1 MQFADRAE
9 AGRHLAERL
18 RREPAGSVVLGVP
31 GGGVP
36 VAVEVAAG
44 LGAPLDPLVVQRLGV
59 SFQPELT
66 MAAVGPG
73 GALAVN
79 PEVLRSSGTC
89 PDELAAE
96 VDRARAEAA
105 DRTRHLL
112 TVRPTS
118 DLRGRRVIVVD
129 DAIVTGATARAA
141 SRAARVAGA
150 AHVTV
155 AVPVAAGPGLAGLP
169 AVADRVVHLDTA
181 TDRDA
186 AGGRYADFRPVPD
199 DEVVRLLAGPGQAPA
214 GRRPADPPEDDGRL
228 AVPPGAAG
236 TVVLAHTSRGA
247 GLGPRCRWIAGRLR
261 EAGLA
266 TLSLYLLR
274 REEELDWL
282 AARDVGLLAD
292 RLAAG
297 LGRLRADATAAALPI
312 GLFVSG
318 SAAAAALAA
327 AAGPSRDMVAAV
339 VCHDGRPDLAWRD
352 LPGVRAPTLL
362 VAGGRNEYLLELNRV
377 AHGLLPGGDRLA
389 VLRGAGHL
397 VQEPGALATL
407 TRLAVG
413 WFGEHLGVR

>member
-18 RREPAGSVVLGVP
+18 GREQAGSVVLGVP

-44 LGAPLDPLVVQRLGV
+44 LRAPLEPLVVQRLGV
-59 SFQPELT
+59 PFQPELT

-79 PEVLRSSGTC
+79 PDMLRASGTG

-105 DRTRHLL
+105 DRARHLFA
-112 TVRPTS
+112 VRPAF

-155 AVPVAAGPGLAGLP
+155 AVPVAAGRGLAGLP
-169 AVADRVVHLDTA
+169 AVADRVVHLDTV

-199 DEVVRLLAGPGQAPA
+199 DEVVHMLEGPGGTPGGVRA
-214 GRRPADPPEDDGRL
+214 ADPPEDDGRL

-236 TVVLAHTSRGA
+236 TVVLAYTSRGA

-266 TLSLYLLR
+266 TLALQLLR

-282 AARDVGLLAD
+282 AARDVGLLAG
-292 RLAAG
+292 RLADA
-297 LGRLRADATAAALPI
+297 LG
-312 GLFVSG
+312 G
-318 SAAAAALAA
+318 
-327 AAGPSRDMVAAV
+327 
-339 VCHDGRPDLAWRD
+339 
-352 LPGVRAPTLL
+352 
-362 VAGGRNEYLLELNRV
+362 
-377 AHGLLPGGDRLA
+377 
-389 VLRGAGHL
+389 
-397 VQEPGALATL
+397 
-407 TRLAVG
+407 
-413 WFGEHLGVR
+413 